1 MNISKLTLLQKD
13 LDAVVNKNHPIKKGE
28 DRVANKFNA
37 LVVELAEFANEGRWF
52 KFWSRDREPRHWKYD
67 DDCSRCDGKGVRLD
81 RGTMNFWECDLCH
94 GTGEVTNNG
103 DPLLEEYIDSLHF
116 FISIAIDMGWDDA
129 LYIQEEPLLEF
140 EENGFTGGLTGAFNE
155 VIYHLMKSYM
165 EKHPEDEIIAGYQA
179 NQYSFRLAWGMFV
192 AIGLVGFQFSDEAIE
207 AAYMIKNK
215 ENHSRQQN
223 GY

>member
-52 KFWSRDREPRHWKYD
+52 KFWSEDREPRTHATEHD
-67 DDCSRCDGKGVRLD
+67 FFSD
-81 RGTMNFWECDLCH
+81 
-94 GTGEVTNNG
+94 EVIREFN
-103 DPLLEEYIDSLHF
+103 PLLEEYIDSLHF
-116 FISIAIDMGWDDA
+116 FLSIAIDLGWDDA
-129 LYIQEEPLLEF
+129 LYIPEEPLLEF
-140 EENGFTGGLTGAFNE
+140 EENGFMGGLTGAFNE

-165 EKHPEDEIIAGYQA
+165 EKHPEDKMIAGYQV

-207 AAYMIKNK
+207 AAYMSKNK
-215 ENHSRQQN
+215 ENHSRQEN